1 MKGKTMNIKFGR
13 TLAAGLAIA
22 IVALTLNVVASAEE
36 RKFYVQSGKEGCE
49 SIITERGED
58 ECKKV
63 QAEKDRACGIRVECD
78 ENKQQRQI
86 EKYKEAKEQLDQG
99 RVADSDKERLA
110 KTVSDLKEDIEA
122 RKEAASKGVPIA
134 EGCVTA
140 RENVQT
146 WFMKTGIPLTE
157 STRDEALQQR
167 KELLEKLAESQK
179 KQGEAKSAR
188 ESKPDD
194 SSAQREYD
202 SATEEMR
209 NAEQALAQFNEKY
222 GKDIERNAERLIEH
236 YQAENASHQA
246 PLQELKNRAQ
256 SCKNIENMSY

>member
-1 MKGKTMNIKFGR
+1 MTIKFGR

-22 IVALTLNVVASAEE
+22 MVALNLNVTASAEE

-58 ECKKV
+58 ECRGVQEKK
-63 QAEKDRACGIRVECD
+63 DNACRIPVECEVD
-78 ENKQQRQI
+78 RQERLIERYKQ
-86 EKYKEAKEQLDQG
+86 AKEQLEQG
-99 RVADSDKERLA
+99 NVADSDKERLA

-122 RKEAASKGVPIA
+122 RKEAASRGIPIA

-140 RENVQT
+140 RENVQE
-146 WFMKTGIPLTE
+146 WFMKTAIPLTE

-179 KQGEAKSAR
+179 KQAEAKSAR

-236 YQAENASHQA
+236 YQAENASHDK
-246 PLQELKNRAQ
+246 PLQDMKNRVEN
-256 SCKNIENMSY
+256 CKKIENMSY